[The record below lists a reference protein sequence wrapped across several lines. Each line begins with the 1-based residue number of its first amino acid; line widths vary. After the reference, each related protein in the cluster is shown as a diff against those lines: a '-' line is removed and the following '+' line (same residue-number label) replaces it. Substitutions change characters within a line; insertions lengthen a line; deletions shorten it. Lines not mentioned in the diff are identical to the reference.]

1 MKLLDGYIYATV
13 ITGMLSML
21 DNIFR
26 WEINPF
32 YLLAPVMSYVVFVMV
47 IYTIKNIIKTK
58 G

>member
-13 ITGMLSML
+13 ITGVLSML
-21 DNIFR
+21 DNIFG